1 MTMNQECADLLAT
14 PFGWNEACLETL
26 VRWEEKEILE
36 KSGLT
41 LQSYGTVRV
50 ITGDAKAHRVWA
62 LKPPLFA
69 GTNFGVEDLPANLH
83 YIATDQ
89 GARLI
94 DIADQ
99 KQSEV
104 VTLLRS
110 TCEAIANIA
119 PALWQSIRYL
129 LRSVHIISSP
139 CSETDVS
146 FSLPNLPNTIFI
158 SLPRFDDE
166 NAVARLIESI
176 VHEVLHLQLSLVER
190 CRPIIQGEMATEVMF
205 SPWRNTLRPESGIV
219 HGLFVFTNLEKL
231 WSKVKS
237 IRLEWLSPFAEQ
249 RVDEIRKQICLL
261 NSRNFRTLT
270 HFGERVV
277 SGLVDRINDPV
288 ECPHSTKHLN

>member
-1 MTMNQECADLLAT
+1 MTMNRQCADLLTT
-14 PFGWNEACLETL
+14 PFGWNEACLVTL

-36 KSGLT
+36 KAGLT

-50 ITGDAKAHRVWA
+50 ITDDAKARRVWA
-62 LKPPLFA
+62 LKPPLSE

-89 GARLI
+89 GTRLI
-94 DIADQ
+94 DIANQ
-99 KQSEV
+99 EQAEV
-104 VTLLRS
+104 IALLHS
-110 TCEAIANIA
+110 TCKAIAEIA
-119 PALWQSIRYL
+119 PALWQSIHYL

-166 NAVARLIESI
+166 NTVARLIESI

-190 CRPIIQGEMATEVMF
+190 CHPIIQGEMATEVMY
-205 SPWRNTLRPESGIV
+205 SPWRNNLRPESGIV

-249 RVDEIRKQICLL
+249 RVDEIRKQICVL
-261 NSRNFRTLT
+261 NPRDFRTLT
-270 HFGERVV
+270 HFGEKVV
-277 SGLVDRINDPV
+277 SRLVDSNNDPG
-288 ECPHSTKHLN
+288 ECPHFTKHPN